1 MTIAELI
8 KELNQYP
15 QELKVFCIDDKK
27 KHVEIDGENIVVY
40 SDSAFI
46 DSDVTEDEWDTEDG
60 KLELGDGEK
69 YLILNAPVY

>member
-1 MTIAELI
+1 M
-8 KELNQYP
+8 
-15 QELKVFCIDDKK
+15 KVFCIDGAKK
-27 KHVEIDGENIVVY
+27 NFEIDGENIVVY

-46 DSDVTEDEWDTEDG
+46 DSDVPEDEWDTEDG